1 MNNNN
6 SSKQILLSVLGVA
19 ILVVAVVGISFA
31 AFSYSKA
38 GEVSNTITTGTIT
51 MSFSEETAGISIT
64 NAEPVADETAKV
76 DKTANHYFD
85 FTVSRKTDAALKVP
99 YEISISEGSMGEGE
113 TKLPT
118 KYVTVYLT
126 KVNGETET
134 AVVEPTKLSTLIV
147 DSNKSNLNDTI
158 AYKLYEVNDAATT
171 HTGTAEN
178 YRLRMWVNTDAQF
191 TTNGADHT
199 LNSTTK
205 YAYRLTVNV
214 KSQVNALGNQ

>member
-1 MNNNN
+1 M
-6 SSKQILLSVLGVA
+6 V
-19 ILVVAVVGISFA
+19 
-31 AFSYSKA
+31 
-38 GEVSNTITTGTIT
+38 
-51 MSFSEETAGISIT
+51 
-64 NAEPVADETAKV
+64 
-76 DKTANHYFD
+76 NHYFD
-85 FTVSRKTDAALKVP
+85 YTESRKTDAALKVP

-118 KYVTVYLT
+118 EYVTVYLT

-134 AVVEPTKLSTLIV
+134 AVVEPTKLNTLIV
-147 DSNKSNLNDTI
+147 DSNKSNLNKTT

-191 TTNGADHT
+191 TTDGAPGT
-199 LNSTTK
+199 LNSNTK

-214 KSQVNALGNQ
+214 NSQVNALGK